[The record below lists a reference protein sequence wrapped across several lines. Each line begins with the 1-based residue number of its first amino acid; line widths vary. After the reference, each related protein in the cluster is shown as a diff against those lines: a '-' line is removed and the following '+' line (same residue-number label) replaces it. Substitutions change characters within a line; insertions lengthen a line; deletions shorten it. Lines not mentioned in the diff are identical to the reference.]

1 MEEPAAHFQASA
13 SSSSDVCTTLATI
26 NHPTHTILL
35 DSGSNIS
42 SISTALVHQ
51 VPTTTAP
58 SIQVL
63 FGNHQQLYHSRTQ
76 AHYTV
81 TLGTLTFSHHFYV
94 LPHQLFPLT
103 LGCDWLL
110 KRRAMIDFDAHK
122 LMSPQAPPTLLL
134 HDSPHVP
141 HLSQVQVALS
151 PKERLISVRQLLA
164 HFPSLAPQHTHAT
177 TVAFPVQHVIRKG
190 DAAPIRMAT
199 CRRSPLDNDHIDV
212 FVTDLLT
219 KAIIIPSTSD
229 WVSECHLVKKDD
241 GTFRFCIDFRPFN
254 KVTIHELY
262 PLPRVDD
269 LLDQLG
275 GSRYFTYLDLA
286 SGIGRSP

>member
-1 MEEPAAHFQASA
+1 MEEPAPHVQASA
-13 SSSSDVCTTLATI
+13 SSSSQVCTALATI
-26 NHPTHTILL
+26 NHSTHTILL
-35 DSGSNIS
+35 DSGSSIS

-51 VPTTTAP
+51 LGLPTTTAP

-63 FGNHQQLYHSRTQ
+63 FGDHQHLYHSHTQ
-76 AHYTV
+76 AHCTV

-122 LMSPQAPPTLLL
+122 LIVPQAPPIPLL

-164 HFPSLAPQHTHAT
+164 RFPSLAAQPTHAA
-177 TVAFPVQHVIRKG
+177 TVSFPVQHVIRTG

-199 CRRSPLDNDHIDV
+199 RRRPLQ
-212 FVTDLLT
+212 
-219 KAIIIPSTSD
+219 
-229 WVSECHLVKKDD
+229 
-241 GTFRFCIDFRPFN
+241 R
-254 KVTIHELY
+254 
-262 PLPRVDD
+262 
-269 LLDQLG
+269 
-275 GSRYFTYLDLA
+275 
-286 SGIGRSP
+286 